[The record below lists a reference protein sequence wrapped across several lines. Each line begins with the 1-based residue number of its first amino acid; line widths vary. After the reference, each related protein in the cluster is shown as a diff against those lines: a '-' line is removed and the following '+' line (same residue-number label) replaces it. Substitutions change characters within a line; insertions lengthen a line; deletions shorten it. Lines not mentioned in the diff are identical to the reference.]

1 MAEKKY
7 VLSYGDVVICDR
19 INLDDALV
27 LIEALCRKYYKERSH
42 KFQLVEDDFCVCVDT
57 RGKDDG

>member
-7 VLSYGDVVICDR
+7 ALSYGDVVVCDH

-27 LIEALCRKYYKERSH
+27 LIEALCRKYYRESLH
-42 KFQLVEDDFCVCVDT
+42 KFQLVEDAYGECVEVN
-57 RGKDDG
+57 DG

>member
-7 VLSYGDVVICDR
+7 VLSYGDVVICDQ

-27 LIEALCRKYYKERSH
+27 LIEGLCRKYYRERSH
-42 KFQLVEDDFCVCVDT
+42 KFQLVEDVYGECELN
-57 RGKDDG
+57 KDG

>member
-7 VLSYGDVVICDR
+7 VLSYGDVVVCDH

-27 LIEALCRKYYKERSH
+27 LIEALCRKYYRESLH
-42 KFQLVEDDFCVCVDT
+42 KFQLIEDDYGICCEPN
-57 RGKDDG
+57 KDG